1 MRSKIIDKQKV
12 YADNIKIW
20 QVDRVFLLCMRYL
33 SSSIGL
39 HQRVASSHPKI
50 AFLVFWMTTNF
61 IKLIHKLF
69 RNLFP
74 SRYTDADPYKLIYV
88 DPERIE
94 STTGEIYS
102 KRRGWVVDGE
112 WDKEG
117 RVYMKR
123 SNPTAIR
130 QRFVEGVAWED
141 TVFSEKY
148 NKPKFDERTE
158 AVEKLYNRI
167 REDGYKSQCQLL
179 SESPENAW
187 NGLNDAMHPLTNEV
201 SVDIGRNGE
210 FLWNLCGQ
218 HRLAIAKIL
227 DVNRIPVQVFRRHAD
242 WQEIRDKARRNREV
256 PEEYLKH
263 PDLQD
268 VLNSSRSQN
277 NNSRGEDACRN
288 THE

>member
-39 HQRVASSHPKI
+39 HQRVASSPPKI
-50 AFLVFWMTTNF
+50 AFLVFWMTTNL

-88 DPERIE
+88 NPERIE

-117 RVYMKR
+117 RDYMKR

-130 QRFVEGVAWED
+130 QRFVQGVDWKN
-141 TVFSEKY
+141 TVFSEEY
-148 NKPKFDERTE
+148 NEPKFEDRTKS
-158 AVEKLYNRI
+158 VEKLYTQI
-167 REDGYKSQCQLL
+167 RKDGYKSQRQLL
-179 SESPENAW
+179 NENPEDAW
-187 NGLNDAMHPLTNEV
+187 NGLNDAMHPLANEV

-210 FLWNLCGQ
+210 LLWNICGQ

-227 DVNRIPVQVFRRHAD
+227 GVNSIPVQVFRRHAE
-242 WQEIRDKARRNREV
+242 WQEIRDKARQGCEI
-256 PEEYLKH
+256 PEEFLKH

-268 VLNSSRSQN
+268 VLGSSQS
-277 NNSRGEDACRN
+277 
-288 THE
+288 